1 MALIPKH
8 YSKSD
13 LPFSGE
19 MKYFWKENGFLIIN
33 DFYSEEECNKLR
45 LRANTLVNKFNPYA
59 HKSVFNTKKQEKNL
73 HNKIML

>member
-19 MKYFWKENGFLIIN
+19 MKYFWKENGFIIIDN
-33 DFYSEEECNKLR
+33 FYSSKECEKLR
-45 LRANTLVNKFNPYA
+45 KR
-59 HKSVFNTKKQEKNL
+59 TKKLVENFDYSSHKTIVNSNVQEKTVNFP
-73 HNKIML
+73 